1 MMWLVRCLVLL
12 SFLAVQPSH
21 ISAHALD
28 PGYLSLSQTE
38 ENSWRVF
45 WRKPDV
51 KGSPMKIEAVLPERC
66 SGMRPENPKFDGTAW
81 ITEWVVTCSPKLQG
95 GTIAIDGLGATGTD
109 VLLRVEPWGENVQ
122 TVRLIGDGA
131 EFVVPEKFSSTQVFF
146 SYLHLGFEHILEGL
160 DHLLF
165 VFALLLLVQTP
176 RRLIGAIT
184 SFTLAHSITLALASL
199 GLLSVP
205 APPVEAII
213 ALSIT
218 FLALEILKQD
228 AQKPTL
234 TQTYPWVVAFS
245 FGLLHGLGFAGAL
258 SEIGLPAGDIPIA
271 LLAFNVGVELGQL
284 TFVSAVLATYVIAKF
299 IVPKFATTFSRPHSV
314 TMNIMGY
321 FIGVISIYWLA
332 ERIVGFPIFAS

>member
-1 MMWLVRCLVLL
+1 MSWLVRFLVLL
-12 SFLAVQPSH
+12 SFLAVLPTH
-21 ISAHALD
+21 VSAHALD
-28 PGYLSLSQTE
+28 PGYLSLSQTD

-51 KGSPMKIEAVLPERC
+51 KGSPMKIEAILPERC
-66 SGMRPENPKFDGTAW
+66 SGLRPENPKFDGSAW
-81 ITEWVVTCSPKLQG
+81 ITEWVVSCSPSLQG
-95 GTIAIDGLGATGTD
+95 GTIAIEGLGATGTD
-109 VLLRVEPWGENVQ
+109 VLLRVEPLGESIQ
-122 TVRLIGDGA
+122 TVRLVGGSA
-131 EFVVPEKFSSTQVFF
+131 EFVVPEKFSSAQVFM
-146 SYLHLGFEHILEGL
+146 SYLQLGFEHILEGF

-228 AQKPTL
+228 ARRPTI

-284 TFVSAVLATYVIAKF
+284 TFVFAVLATYLIARF
-299 IVPKFATTFSRPHSV
+299 ILPKFTANFARPHSLA
-314 TMNIMGY
+314 MNIMGY
-321 FIGVISIYWLA
+321 FIGVVSIYWLA
-332 ERIVGFPIFAS
+332 ERIVNFPIFAS